1 MTKRRLLI
9 VVIIT
14 IVFVLVFSFSSTVF
28 ELKVVDVAFYNN
40 GQMVSYTPELS
51 AIRQRIISETTFD
64 YGSSIFFVSNDK
76 YNGQIEYNEPNL
88 KVLGMEKIFPNKLL
102 IKMGRRDVSFYFV
115 ADGQAYLLDCEFKLI
130 DIQPAQE
137 WQNTLLQ
144 KQGKV
149 KGIYFEN
156 NGIRQDYFTFFGL
169 SKNVLDCGQF
179 LTQSNK
185 IFNSTANLHCFAN
198 LNKEMFDNMNEIIF
212 CLDGQVVKVKIST
225 FSGVLMEVE
234 DVLEKFDE
242 KFLKLCNAYFTLS
255 EKEKIKT
262 THGVLRID
270 ANKNVFWST

>member
-115 ADGQAYLLDCEFKLI
+115 ADG
-130 DIQPAQE
+130 
-137 WQNTLLQ
+137 
-144 KQGKV
+144 
-149 KGIYFEN
+149 
-156 NGIRQDYFTFFGL
+156 
-169 SKNVLDCGQF
+169 
-179 LTQSNK
+179 
-185 IFNSTANLHCFAN
+185 
-198 LNKEMFDNMNEIIF
+198 
-212 CLDGQVVKVKIST
+212 
-225 FSGVLMEVE
+225 
-234 DVLEKFDE
+234 
-242 KFLKLCNAYFTLS
+242 
-255 EKEKIKT
+255 
-262 THGVLRID
+262 
-270 ANKNVFWST
+270 